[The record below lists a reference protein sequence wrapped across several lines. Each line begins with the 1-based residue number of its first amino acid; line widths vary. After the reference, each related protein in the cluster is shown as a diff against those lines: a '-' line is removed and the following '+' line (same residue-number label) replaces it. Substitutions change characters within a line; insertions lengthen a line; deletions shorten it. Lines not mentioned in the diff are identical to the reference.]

1 MKAAKKRGFTLI
13 ELVITM
19 AIIAVLASIAV
30 PSYQDSVRKSRRKD
44 AEAALMNLQIQ
55 QEKWRAN
62 NPAYTTFITD
72 LRTTVPSNVLAYYQV
87 TIPNVSVSATTYTI
101 QAAAIAGKSQVK
113 DVGGGVSC
121 ATLTVDQSGTRAP
134 AGCW

>member
-19 AIIAVLASIAV
+19 AIIALLASIAV

-62 NPAYTTFITD
+62 NLAYTTLITD
-72 LRTTVPSNVLAYYQV
+72 LGTTVPSNVLAYYAV
-87 TIPNVSVSATTYTI
+87 TIINVSATTYTI

-113 DVGGGVSC
+113 DTDGGVVCS
-121 ATLTVDQSGTRAP
+121 TLTVDQSGTRAP